1 MGDSTTANDL
11 YPIVRDLTNATEYG
25 GMCCCDGTAVLEN
38 FSLKDLAIPIVT
50 PRNIF
55 DNSRR
60 SSSPTSPPRATSSCP
75 TTPSKDIK
83 KPSLRRRC
91 SPKTI
96 LSKSNSMWHRRYS
109 GTGLTGQ
116 GKEDGGGDAG
126 DGRGNQNRR
135 LLLSHR
141 RANSSP
147 SPTTS
152 VTNDSTTSYS
162 CSGEAEE
169 RLVETTLESSTFHD
183 VYVLTRQV
191 RFVEAHV
198 CVCVFGA
205 CFPF

>member
-1 MGDSTTANDL
+1 MEDSTTANDL

-25 GMCCCDGTAVLEN
+25 GMCCCDGTAVLES

-55 DNSRR
+55 DTSRR

-116 GKEDGGGDAG
+116 EDGGGDVG

-152 VTNDSTTSYS
+152 DTVDSTTSYS